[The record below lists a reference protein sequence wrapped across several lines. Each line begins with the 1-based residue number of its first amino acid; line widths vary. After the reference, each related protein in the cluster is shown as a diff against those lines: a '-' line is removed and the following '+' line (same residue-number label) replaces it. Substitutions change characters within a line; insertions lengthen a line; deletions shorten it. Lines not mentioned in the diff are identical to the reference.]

1 MAEKWHFRLET
12 LINYTINQIIT
23 IVFKEEVNVFR
34 KKLAKIAKIGD
45 HNNNS
50 CLDKQT
56 KIFELF

>member
-1 MAEKWHFRLET
+1 MF
-12 LINYTINQIIT
+12 
-23 IVFKEEVNVFR
+23 FR

-56 KIFELF
+56 KIFELFWPIEFQK